1 MDGRGKRLGN
11 GDFNLLSASTVP
23 LATLA
28 LGIFN
33 KTLGFRDSLVASRA
47 LLAVDAG
54 ESGNDDVDNDGGGV
68 AAGRLSASSLRL
80 GLGLLLLRRAGHDA
94 HYFCVAHF
102 EVGRSVGGILGAD
115 LGVEAA
121 EFVPAAAVDA
131 QEGEGVCGCVK
142 GHGGLARG
150 CVCRE

>member
-1 MDGRGKRLGN
+1 MGVG
-11 GDFNLLSASTVP
+11 
-23 LATLA
+23 
-28 LGIFN
+28 
-33 KTLGFRDSLVASRA
+33 DSLVASRA

-54 ESGNDDVDNDGGGV
+54 EAGNDDVDNDGGGV
-68 AAGRLSASSLRL
+68 AAWRLSASPLRL

-131 QEGEGVCGCVK
+131 QEGEGVCGCVE
-142 GHGGLARG
+142 GHGADTG
-150 CVCRE
+150 VCLS